1 MRTGTAQ
8 SFLESINTS
17 VSPQLEALKDGL
29 LDHVDAEGICTCA
42 CRCGRSPIWRPRGRK
57 RSKSFTAMR
66 SGISELSGWDSEPRQ
81 EAQPMPVEPAKQNGP
96 GAASLERL
104 PAEILGEWG
113 PDFPAGFRIDYLVLR
128 RNHCTIGC
136 GRTSRWIRS

>member
-8 SFLESINTS
+8 SFLESISNS
-17 VSPQLEALKDGL
+17 ISPQLEALKDGL
-29 LDHVDAEGICTCA
+29 LDHADAEGICTCA

-81 EAQPMPVEPAKQNGP
+81 EPQPIPVEPVKQNGP
-96 GAASLERL
+96 GAAPLERL
-104 PAEILGEWG
+104 PAEILGERV
-113 PDFPAGFRIDYLVLR
+113 PDFHAGFRADYLVLR
-128 RNHCTIGC
+128 RNNCTIGYDC
-136 GRTSRWIRS
+136 TSCWICS